1 MISFFS
7 LHFQKAWLNPCNIR
21 YKNTEGLMGKQNRL
35 LTWNPLLIKANKRHI
50 LDSSRLCG
58 WWQIVMLTMVIMS
71 PATYIFHSWQF
82 SQTTH
87 AFIFHYETPLCNN
100 LAITEYH
107 TRSNTFLMVRQV
119 YMCSQDARNL
129 LKCTLSGAF
138 YLYCS
143 VFGLRQIEGVKDQI
157 SNSSQ
162 WPSDHCTAALPPEPQ
177 QPSAPCVWSCS
188 AEALLQCNTDTLW
201 NMWSVFFSLNM
212 HLHTSSSKVD
222 MHNWKRSK
230 PV

>member
-1 MISFFS
+1 
-7 LHFQKAWLNPCNIR
+7 
-21 YKNTEGLMGKQNRL
+21 MGKQNRL

-58 WWQIVMLTMVIMS
+58 WWQIVTLTMVIRS

-87 AFIFHYETPLCNN
+87 AFIFHYETPLRNK

-177 QPSAPCVWSCS
+177 QPSAPCVWSRS

-222 MHNWKRSK
+222 MHNLKTF
-230 PV
+230 